1 MVNDITQATGEGQL
15 SDGSWCPPVLTATG
29 AVAELGRH
37 REGNRPEW
45 TERGRGCVECGWHG
59 QHELGQCRN
68 CRAWV
73 CRWHRTKSY
82 HLQQPERRGGV
93 DCQRRHQSACRART
107 ELERL
112 DPVG

>member
-1 MVNDITQATGEGQL
+1 MVNDITQVTGEGQL

-45 TERGRGCVECGWHG
+45 TERGRGCVVCAWHA
-59 QHELGQCRN
+59 ELGQCHL

-73 CRWHRTKSY
+73 CSDHRTLSY
-82 HLQQPERRGGV
+82 SPQQPEPRRGGV
-93 DCQRRHQSACRART
+93 DCQCEDWRACRVRT
-107 ELERL
+107 KLERL
-112 DPVG
+112 DE